1 VAIVLALAL
10 LVAVFS
16 LARSDVADSQTKSS
30 KRTSV
35 TTMNKYERHLAAAI
49 NTTRKRHG
57 LRELKLVPGL
67 MRSAG
72 KHSLQM
78 AVSAFVRQRRQ
89 LYHSPEK
96 LLRGRKLESL
106 GR

>member
-78 AVSAFVRQRRQ
+78 AVSA
-89 LYHSPEK
+89 
-96 LLRGRKLESL
+96 
-106 GR
+106 